1 MQTVFRA
8 ISDPTRRAIIGM
20 LADQAMSVGQ
30 VANHFDMTRPAV
42 AKHLKVLS
50 EGGLIKVEN
59 RGRER
64 INRLNPAPLKSIA
77 EWVSDFDHFW
87 DERLQE
93 LKAEVEKD
101 T

>member
-30 VANHFDMTRPAV
+30 V

>member
-1 MQTVFRA
+1 MQTVF
-8 ISDPTRRAIIGM
+8 RAIIGM